1 MRKWREENMYVRT
14 LETLNIKKLAGQG
27 SYGNELY
34 TCYFLIRIQISWNNE
49 LKKKK
54 KNHMLTYRK
63 SQENYIV
70 IP

>member
-1 MRKWREENMYVRT
+1 MYMRT
-14 LETLNIKKLAGQG
+14 LEILNIKKLASLG

-34 TCYFLIRIQISWNNE
+34 TCYFLIHTNQ
-49 LKKKK
+49 LKQWTEEEKI
-54 KNHMLTYRK
+54 NHMLTYRK